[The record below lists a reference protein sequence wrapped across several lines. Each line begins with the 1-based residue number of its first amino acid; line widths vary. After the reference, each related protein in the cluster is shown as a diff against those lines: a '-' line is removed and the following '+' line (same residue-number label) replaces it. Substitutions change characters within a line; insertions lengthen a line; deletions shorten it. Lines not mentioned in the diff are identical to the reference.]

1 MPTPLAPS
9 WPGNW
14 ASTPCWA
21 STTTSGCS
29 GWHSNLDRRW
39 CAWRRSAAG
48 AEQDGGAGREGE
60 VGAGHV
66 PGRRGGR
73 EAVLVG
79 GVDDHVV
86 AGRPGLAG
94 QREDGVLLASVQ
106 HQEVGLVQ
114 QALPAGAALPDAAAV
129 QVHAD
134 GPGVRGEPVRMAPS
148 ARNQARSLRPSPS
161 GTGRPSKNARC
172 RSTGDARRSATSRRT
187 RPSCVT
193 ASGSVPP
200 GPAPSRMGDQS
211 IQDTSL
217 SWQYALLLPP
227 WVRRHSSPASSIGT
241 PVATSRVTSMLRA
254 CRPRSAFTAGSLV
267 SPSTPQFQD
276 RLSSVPSRL
285 PSPFASL
292 CLRWYVVRSR
302 SVNPSWQVTKL
313 IEANGRRP
321 SSAYRSEEPVS
332 R

>member
-187 RPSCVT
+187 RPS
-193 ASGSVPP
+193 
-200 GPAPSRMGDQS
+200 
-211 IQDTSL
+211 
-217 SWQYALLLPP
+217 
-227 WVRRHSSPASSIGT
+227 
-241 PVATSRVTSMLRA
+241 RVTSMLRA

-321 SSAYRSEEPVS
+321 SSAYRSEEQVS

>member
-29 GWHSNLDRRW
+29 GWHSNLD
-39 CAWRRSAAG
+39 
-48 AEQDGGAGREGE
+48 
-60 VGAGHV
+60 
-66 PGRRGGR
+66 RRGGR

-134 GPGVRGEPVRMAPS
+134 GPGVRGEPVR
-148 ARNQARSLRPSPS
+148 
-161 GTGRPSKNARC
+161 
-172 RSTGDARRSATSRRT
+172 
-187 RPSCVT
+187 
-193 ASGSVPP
+193 
-200 GPAPSRMGDQS
+200 
-211 IQDTSL
+211 
-217 SWQYALLLPP
+217 
-227 WVRRHSSPASSIGT
+227 
-241 PVATSRVTSMLRA
+241 
-254 CRPRSAFTAGSLV
+254 
-267 SPSTPQFQD
+267 
-276 RLSSVPSRL
+276 
-285 PSPFASL
+285 
-292 CLRWYVVRSR
+292 
-302 SVNPSWQVTKL
+302 
-313 IEANGRRP
+313 
-321 SSAYRSEEPVS
+321 
-332 R
+332 